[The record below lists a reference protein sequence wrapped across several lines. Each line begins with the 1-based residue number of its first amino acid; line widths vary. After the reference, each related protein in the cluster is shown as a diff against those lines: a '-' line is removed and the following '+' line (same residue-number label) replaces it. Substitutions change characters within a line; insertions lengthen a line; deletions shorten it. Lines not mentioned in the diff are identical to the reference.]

1 MNAFSTLQTQGFL
14 AQGHRFADVE
24 GLRIGYRDH
33 GTGPVLVMLHGW
45 PLNGDTFA
53 PLVDALAARFRCI
66 VPDLPGAGVSRW
78 STRHDLSPVGQARLL
93 QGLLATL
100 GIEAYSLLGND
111 SGGIIARYL
120 AHWGATQVDK
130 LILLNT
136 EIPGHRAPNQ
146 RLYKQLARWLP
157 GYNAIA
163 RIQLKNADYLCSK
176 LSFGGTLYDHQHLLG
191 SFNQRFIA
199 PLTRSALAMDE
210 ARRSF
215 IAVLDWSQLDALNAI
230 HGTISAQTLLIW
242 GRQDDT
248 FPEARAIEMS
258 RGFGN
263 FAGFIS
269 VDKARL
275 YVHED
280 QSEQV
285 TQHLRAFLDNGPPDH
300 GNAAA

>member
-1 MNAFSTLQTQGFL
+1 MDAISPLQTQGFL
-14 AQGHRFADVE
+14 AQAHQFVDVE

-53 PLVDALAARFRCI
+53 TLVDALASRYRCI

-78 STRHDLSPVGQARLL
+78 STRHDLSPVGQAHLL

-100 GIEAYSLLGND
+100 GIGAYSVLGND
-111 SGGIIARYL
+111 SGGIAARYL
-120 AHWGATQVDK
+120 AHWDATQVDK

-146 RLYKQLARWLP
+146 RLYKLLARWLP

-163 RIQLKNADYLCSK
+163 RFQLKSAAYLCSK

-215 IAVLDWSQLDALNAI
+215 IAVLDWPQLDALSQIHCAI
-230 HGTISAQTLLIW
+230 KAHTLLIW

-248 FPEARAIEMS
+248 FPEAYALEMS

-263 FAGFIS
+263 LSGFIS

-280 QSEQV
+280 QPEQV
-285 TQHLRAFLDNGPPDH
+285 IRHLRVFLDKGPQDH
-300 GNAAA
+300 ETASI

>member
-1 MNAFSTLQTQGFL
+1 MNAFSPSQTSGFL
-14 AQGHRFADVE
+14 AQEHRFADVE

-78 STRHDLSPVGQARLL
+78 STRHDLSPVGQAQLL
-93 QGLLATL
+93 LGLLATL
-100 GIEAYSLLGND
+100 GIEAYSVLGND
-111 SGGIIARYL
+111 SGGITARYL
-120 AHWGATQVDK
+120 AYWGATQVDK

-146 RLYKQLARWLP
+146 QLYKQLARWLP

-163 RIQLKNADYLCSK
+163 RIQLKNAAYLCSK

-191 SFNQRFIA
+191 SFNRRFIA
-199 PLTRSALAMDE
+199 PLTRSAQAMDE

-215 IAVLDWSQLDALNAI
+215 IAVLDWPQLDALSQI
-230 HGTISAQTLLIW
+230 HGAIKAQTLLIW

-248 FPEARAIEMS
+248 FPEVHALEMS
-258 RGFGN
+258 QGFGN
-263 FAGFIS
+263 LAGFIS
-269 VDKARL
+269 IDKARL

-280 QSEQV
+280 QPEQV
-285 TQHLRAFLDNGPPDH
+285 IRHLTAFLDKHPQAEQTPI
-300 GNAAA
+300 